1 MRNTNQ
7 GVLEFFV
14 VVDSIEVDATTLV
27 EVRKVLGGC
36 EVELLAHLVIS
47 TSKELVED
55 VEVSL
60 ESSLEGN
67 SGLLCLF
74 SVSMSQEEKKKK
86 KRGNELIT
94 FSSK

>member
-1 MRNTNQ
+1 MQDRGDNAEHNSTFFSREVQLFHCNK

-14 VVDSIEVDATTLV
+14 VVDSIEVNAAALV
-27 EVRKVLGGC
+27 QVRKVLRGC

-47 TSKELVED
+47 TSKQLVED

-67 SGLLCLF
+67 AGLLCF
-74 SVSMSQEEKKKK
+74 VFVCQ
-86 KRGNELIT
+86 
-94 FSSK
+94 